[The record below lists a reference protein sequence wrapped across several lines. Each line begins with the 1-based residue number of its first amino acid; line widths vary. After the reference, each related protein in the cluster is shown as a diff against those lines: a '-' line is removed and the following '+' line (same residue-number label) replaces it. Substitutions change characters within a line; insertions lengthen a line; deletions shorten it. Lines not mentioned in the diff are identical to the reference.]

1 MIQTSH
7 RFHSSSDMAVA
18 QQFGDKAH
26 GTKAFVKL
34 SLVSF
39 MYLLTAPLH
48 FSLWLQKSE
57 SVGTWRNTLFYF
69 KIHYLFKCHY
79 PYLFMDNHRAMTTT
93 LTGNHFFLGMH
104 FTYFD
109 TGF

>member
-1 MIQTSH
+1 MVCMIQASH

-39 MYLLTAPLH
+39 MYLLTAPSIFH
-48 FSLWLQKSE
+48 FGYRSQKALVLGE
-57 SVGTWRNTLFYF
+57 ILFF
-69 KIHYLFKCHY
+69 ILKFTIYLNAIILIY
-79 PYLFMDNHRAMTTT
+79 SWTTT
-93 LTGNHFFLGMH
+93 EP
-104 FTYFD
+104 
-109 TGF
+109 